1 MTSGTFSIDSFINS
15 DRASDSIIRYKIS
28 VPTIPNV
35 YAKLNTSPN
44 PNSIISKRRIHQ
56 FILITSWDQI
66 AAKNIA
72 IQKRRDLQN
81 LLIEVKIETGDY
93 EKTHKRKQY
102 LSFLTLDM
110 CYIIV
115 AHLLNV
121 IKERHYYFKEWLKL
135 NVMLR

>member
-72 IQKRRDLQN
+72 IQKRRDLEFIN
-81 LLIEVKIETGDY
+81 RSKNRDRRL
-93 EKTHKRKQY
+93 
-102 LSFLTLDM
+102 
-110 CYIIV
+110 
-115 AHLLNV
+115 
-121 IKERHYYFKEWLKL
+121 
-135 NVMLR
+135 

>member
-1 MTSGTFSIDSFINS
+1 LKDFVFVSEKYNVK
-15 DRASDSIIRYKIS
+15 II

-35 YAKLNTSPN
+35 CAKLSTSPN
-44 PNSIISKRRIHQ
+44 PNSIISKRRIYQ

-66 AAKNIA
+66 APKNIA

-93 EKTHKRKQY
+93 EKTQTNARKQY
-102 LSFLTLDM
+102 LTFLTLDM

-115 AHLLNV
+115 GHLLNV
-121 IKERHYYFKEWLKL
+121 IKERRYYFKEWFKLL